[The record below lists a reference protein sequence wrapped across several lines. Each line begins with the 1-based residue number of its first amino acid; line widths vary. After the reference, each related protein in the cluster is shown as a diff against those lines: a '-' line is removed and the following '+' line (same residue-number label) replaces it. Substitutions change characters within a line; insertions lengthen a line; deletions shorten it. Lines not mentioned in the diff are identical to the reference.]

1 MQQYSSVFTVER
13 GVPSVC
19 PPGCTRGAR
28 GRRPRAET
36 RCWVWCR
43 DTTAREAVIRS
54 CSEVSRSAGTWRQT
68 LELSMNL
75 REVFTV
81 LSLLRH
87 YAKH

>member
-28 GRRPRAET
+28 GSRPRAET

-75 REVFTV
+75 REVFKV

>member
-1 MQQYSSVFTVER
+1 MPTVES

-19 PPGCTRGAR
+19 PPGWRRGAR
-28 GRRPRAET
+28 GSRPRAET

-43 DTTAREAVIRS
+43 DTTAREAAIRS
-54 CSEVSRSAGTWRQT
+54 CSEVSRSAGTWRRT
-68 LELSMNL
+68 LELSVNL

-87 YAKH
+87 YAKHYTDIHI